1 MGKCVRKIDS
11 LVLVWYVWHEN
22 VCTGI
27 VSVRAFFVD
36 FFLVFICSTV
46 QECGK
51 HRLRNCMYGGDG
63 ILSVPSLSVMSAQ
76 IHSYL

>member
-22 VCTGI
+22 VSTGI

-36 FFLVFICSTV
+36 FFVLVFICLTV
-46 QECGK
+46 YATICEA
-51 HRLRNCMYGGDG
+51 HTDFG
-63 ILSVPSLSVMSAQ
+63 IV
-76 IHSYL
+76 YLNLGAMGFYRCPL